1 MHVHIKGFYGTAV
14 GKGKQLAKTELEKL
28 KFEELSVREAVKE
41 AARM

>member
-1 MHVHIKGFYGTAV
+1 VAC

-28 KFEELSVREAVKE
+28 NFQELTVQQAVKE